1 MTTSLPSP
9 PLSPPLPTNKTPPK
23 KLPTP
28 TELVA
33 HYESKGL
40 NPQEAS
46 LKVIEDLQKALF
58 RKLVLEN
65 KNRKSGSPGETGN
78 GSVSSS
84 RKLDVINSRLM
95 NLEMKVDMKP
105 GYLQSLAI
113 GVVSGAAVNG
123 IGAVVPHLASSV
135 GNLWNAVRSFGSGQ
149 GRN

>member
-9 PLSPPLPTNKTPPK
+9 PLSPPLPTKKNPKKSTK

-28 TELVA
+28 TEMIA

-40 NPQEAS
+40 NTQEAS

-58 RKLVLEN
+58 RKLVVDN
-65 KNRKSGSPGETGN
+65 NRNSGNAGEGN

-105 GYLQSLAI
+105 GYPQALAI
-113 GVVSGAAVNG
+113 GVASGAVLNG

-135 GNLWNAVRSFGSGQ
+135 ANLWDAVRSFTRSG
-149 GRN
+149 N